1 MQPLA
6 MHIKLPAY
14 EIPCY
19 FGENLWESLLR
30 YLQVHFPDFALFV
43 ISDSHVA
50 ELYKGVVQEK
60 LGAHSGFRGV
70 LTFPAGE
77 ANKSRRQKEKLEDAL
92 LAQKAGRDTV
102 IVAMGGGV
110 TGDLAGY
117 VAATLLRG
125 VPLVHLPTSL
135 LAQVDSS
142 IGGKTGVNHPA
153 GKNLIGAFYQPQAIF
168 CDVNFIDTLPDD
180 EFSSGMGEVIKYA
193 VTLDDELWQW
203 LEKKRQA
210 ILDREHRTLQKVIER
225 CARLKIGIAESDEK
239 EAGLRSI
246 LNFGHTV
253 GHAIEQLSKYRL
265 KHGFAVAAGMFV
277 AAKLSE
283 RYLNYPK
290 ERVERLENLLQSYHL
305 NHVDFS
311 AFTINEIWE
320 SMLSDKKTRQQIPRF
335 SLMNASN
342 QPELFYPIEKRELE
356 NVLGS
361 I

>member
-1 MQPLA
+1 MQPFL
-6 MHIKLPAY
+6 IKIHSHTS

-19 FGENLWESLLR
+19 FGEDIWESLLR
-30 YLQVHFPDFALFV
+30 FLQVHFPNFALFV
-43 ISDSHVA
+43 ISDSNVA
-50 ELYKGVVQEK
+50 DLYRDVTREK
-60 LGAHSGFRGV
+60 LGAHNGFRGV

-77 ANKSRRQKEKLEDAL
+77 ASKSRHQKERLEDEL

-110 TGDLAGY
+110 TGDLGGY

-153 GKNLIGAFYQPQAIF
+153 GKNLIGAFYQPRAIF
-168 CDVNFIDTLPDD
+168 CDVKFIDTMPDD

-193 VTLDDELWQW
+193 VTLDDELWGW
-203 LEKKRQA
+203 LEKERHA

-225 CARLKIGIAESDEK
+225 CARLKIRIAESDEK

-253 GHAIEQLSKYRL
+253 GHAIEQLSAYQL
-265 KHGFAVAAGMFV
+265 KHGFAIAAGMCV

-283 RYLNYPK
+283 RCLNYPK
-290 ERVERLENLLQSYHL
+290 ERVERLENLLKIYHL
-305 NHVDFS
+305 NRVDFS
-311 AFTINEIWE
+311 NFTINEIWE

-356 NVLGS
+356 NVLKS

>member
-1 MQPLA
+1 
-6 MHIKLPAY
+6 
-14 EIPCY
+14 
-19 FGENLWESLLR
+19 
-30 YLQVHFPDFALFV
+30 
-43 ISDSHVA
+43 
-50 ELYKGVVQEK
+50 
-60 LGAHSGFRGV
+60 
-70 LTFPAGE
+70 
-77 ANKSRRQKEKLEDAL
+77 
-92 LAQKAGRDTV
+92 
-102 IVAMGGGV
+102 
-110 TGDLAGY
+110 
-117 VAATLLRG
+117 
-125 VPLVHLPTSL
+125 VHLPTSL

-168 CDVNFIDTLPDD
+168 CDVKFIDTLPDD
-180 EFSSGMGEVIKYA
+180 EFISGMGEVIKYA
-193 VTLDDELWQW
+193 VTLDDELWGW
-203 LEKKRQA
+203 LEKERQA
-210 ILDREHRTLQKVIER
+210 ILDREPRTLQKVIER
-225 CARLKIGIAESDEK
+225 CAKLKIKIAESDEK

-253 GHAIEQLSKYRL
+253 GHAIEQLSEYRL

-290 ERVERLENLLQSYHL
+290 ERAKRLENLLQSYHL
-305 NHVDFS
+305 NRVDFS
-311 AFTINEIWE
+311 DFKINEIWE